1 MIDQG
6 LVRRFRQEV
15 ADQLSAQRT
24 GADSA
29 GRDPLA
35 DADLRQLATELL
47 ARALE
52 RHAQERFAAGESAL
66 EAAEEDQIVDAVQ
79 ALLFG
84 LGRLQPFLD
93 NPDIENINANGCDRV
108 CLRYADGTKQMAE
121 PIADTDAEMVELI
134 RSIGSRMGLAERRFD
149 TANPQLD
156 LQLPDG
162 SRLSAVM
169 SVSARPVLS
178 SWGPSTHSCRRSW
191 PPPCG
196 RERTSSSL
204 AAPTPARP
212 PCCGRWPARSR
223 PPSAW

>member
-35 DADLRQLATELL
+35 AADLRQLATELL

-52 RHAQERFAAGESAL
+52 RHAQERFAAGQSAL
-66 EAAEEDQIVDAVQ
+66 EAAEEDQIVAAVL

-93 NPDIENINANGCDRV
+93 NPDIENINANWR
-108 CLRYADGTKQMAE
+108 
-121 PIADTDAEMVELI
+121 
-134 RSIGSRMGLAERRFD
+134 
-149 TANPQLD
+149 
-156 LQLPDG
+156 
-162 SRLSAVM
+162 
-169 SVSARPVLS
+169 
-178 SWGPSTHSCRRSW
+178 
-191 PPPCG
+191 
-196 RERTSSSL
+196 
-204 AAPTPARP
+204 
-212 PCCGRWPARSR
+212 
-223 PPSAW
+223 